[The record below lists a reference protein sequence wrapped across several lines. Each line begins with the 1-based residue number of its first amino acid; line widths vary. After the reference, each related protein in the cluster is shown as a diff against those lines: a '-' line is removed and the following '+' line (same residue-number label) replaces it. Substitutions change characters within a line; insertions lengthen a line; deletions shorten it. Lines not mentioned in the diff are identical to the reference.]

1 MSLFKQMA
9 LAISLI
15 IVILLGA
22 VMAMNYNSFKKDM
35 VQSLY
40 ETTVNNISS
49 ITSQLSEAGNS
60 PALITSIID
69 AEFDSGYFK
78 KIDFISNDSSFKYK
92 QEDTDPIENVPEW
105 FINFTNIK
113 LDTVTSDVLSGW
125 NMIGVVSVDGDTS
138 IVYKA
143 LYKMFIK
150 LLYLFAISV
159 SISLVVL
166 GFMLSIILKPLKGVQ
181 QQAEAVIRNEFII
194 QEKVPYT
201 KEFKDVVLGMNNM
214 VSKVKA
220 MFEKGNEEL
229 KRQKELEYIDPI
241 TKLRNRK
248 YLIDKLPEYLKIDA
262 RSKGG
267 VNMMIALS
275 GVIQA
280 NEKLGHQEVDKL
292 FNNIADIFREET
304 SYYDESIIAR
314 MNGTEFS
321 IFIPDCSSKNAMAIA
336 ESILKKS
343 SKIIQE
349 YELDTEE
356 TFISIGLYE
365 YNYQESIGKLLSQS
379 DNALAQAKFNATN
392 LHLAQVTNITEV
404 MGKDAWRE
412 IINDAIQNNK
422 LQFVSWS
429 AVDGK
434 NRTIAHKALSLTLQ
448 ATNDKT
454 YYYGQ
459 FMAPANQAGLS
470 DDIYRSVLNMLFKNS
485 DNSFKG
491 AICSLRLPYEFLTL
505 SNTYDEM
512 KQLLNTYASKLPFK
526 LIIEMPDK
534 LVSQNSELVK
544 DYKSILEKNHI
555 EMGVFEFIGESID
568 YQYLQELRPVY
579 IKGESS
585 YFLSQSDKS
594 LSALRLITDSVGI
607 TLIASG
613 VMDLDTV
620 KELQERDIYTIQGKA
635 TDLLLKG

>member
-15 IVILLGA
+15 IIILLGA
-22 VMAMNYNSFKKDM
+22 VMAINYQSSKRDM
-35 VQSLY
+35 IQSLY

-60 PALITSIID
+60 PALITSTID
-69 AEFDSGYFK
+69 AEFDSGYYK
-78 KIDFISNDSSFKYK
+78 KIDFESNDGSFSYK
-92 QEDTDPIENVPEW
+92 QEDIDPVNGVPTW

-113 LDTVTSDVLSGW
+113 LDTVTSDVSSGW
-125 NMIGVVSVDGDTS
+125 NMIGIVSVDGDTG

-143 LYKMFIK
+143 LYKMFVQ
-150 LLYLFAISV
+150 LLYIFAISV
-159 SISLVVL
+159 SVSLIIL
-166 GFMLSIILKPLKGVQ
+166 SIMLSIILKPLKGVQ
-181 QQAEAVIRNEFII
+181 KQAEAVIRNEFIL
-194 QEKVPYT
+194 QENIPYT

-220 MFEKGNEEL
+220 MFDKGNEEL
-229 KRQKELEYIDPI
+229 KRQKELEYIDQT

-267 VNMMIALS
+267 VNMLAALS
-275 GVIQA
+275 GVIEA
-280 NEKLGHQEVDKL
+280 NEKIGHQEVDKL
-292 FNNIADIFREET
+292 FNEIANIFREEVA
-304 SYYDESIIAR
+304 YYEENIIAR

-321 IFIPDCSSKNAMAIA
+321 IFIPECNSKNAIAMAEA
-336 ESILKKS
+336 ILKKS

-349 YELDTEE
+349 HKLNTGE
-356 TFISIGLYE
+356 TFLSIGLYE

-379 DNALAQAKFNATN
+379 DNALAQAKFNDTN
-392 LHLAQVTNITEV
+392 IHLAQVGNITEV

-422 LQFVSWS
+422 LKFISWS
-429 AVDGK
+429 TVDVK
-434 NRTIAHKALSLTLQ
+434 NKKIAHKALSLTLQ
-448 ATNDKT
+448 ASEEKI

-470 DDIYRSVLNMLFKNS
+470 DDIYRNVLKMLFKNDD
-485 DNSFKG
+485 DNFKG
-491 AICSLRLPYEFLTL
+491 AVCSLRLPFEFLTL
-505 SNTYDEM
+505 SNTYEEM
-512 KQLLNTYASKLPFK
+512 KTLLNSYTLKLPFK

-544 DYKSILEKNHI
+544 DYKRLFEKNHI

-585 YFLSQSDKS
+585 YFLSQSDQS

-607 TLIASG
+607 ALIASG
-613 VMDLDTV
+613 VMDMQTV
-620 KELQERDIYTIQGKA
+620 EELQKRDIHTIQGKA
-635 TDLLLKG
+635 TELIKTY